1 MELSSVN
8 TSKLQSVDQKLT
20 KEKVDETVTPKHGG
34 GGIHIPP
41 KKTDSVTLSQEAIT
55 ANNEAI
61 TAYHGGGGIHIPD

>member
-8 TSKLQSVDQKLT
+8 ISKLQGTDQKLT
-20 KEKVDETVTPKHGG
+20 KEKLDEPVTPNHGG

-41 KKTDSVTLSQEAIT
+41 KKVDSVTLSP
-55 ANNEAI
+55 EAI